1 MSIKSIPNGYEVDC
15 RPQGRYGKRY
25 RKKFRTK
32 AEAMQYERWLLATK
46 NQRDWLEKPRDKRRL
61 NELIELWYVHKG
73 QHLKSGH
80 SNKQKLYALSHA
92 MGNPKACDIS
102 KRMFADYRAQRVN
115 SGISISTV
123 NRTQNLLSGVFTTLI
138 EIQEY
143 HGEHP
148 IKGMIK
154 PKSKTREMSFLTK
167 EEVKILLNALEGD
180 ALKVA
185 KLCLSTGARWSEAVN
200 LKGSSIQSNRVTFVN
215 TKNGKNRT
223 IPIRPELLAEIY
235 KGKSGKLFDVSYT
248 EFRNTIHSL
257 EFDLPKGQAS
267 HVLRHTFASHFMMN
281 GGNILTL
288 QKILGHSSITQTMT
302 YAHLAPDYLNEAMD
316 LNPLSTI

>member
-25 RKKFRTK
+25 RKKFKTK
-32 AEAMQYERWLLATK
+32 AEATQFERWLLATK
-46 NQRDWLEKPRDKRRL
+46 AQKNWLEKPKDKRRL
-61 NELIELWYVHKG
+61 NELIELWYIHKG
-73 QHLKSGH
+73 QQLKSGY
-80 SNKQKLYALSHA
+80 SNKQKLYALSHEL
-92 MGNPKACDIS
+92 GNPRACDIS
-102 KRMFADYRAQRVN
+102 KRMFADYRAQRFSN
-115 SGISISTV
+115 GISISTV

-148 IKGMIK
+148 IKGMVK
-154 PKSKTREMSFLTK
+154 PKPKTREMSFLTK

-180 ALKVA
+180 ALNVA

-200 LKGSSIQSNRVTFVN
+200 LKGSNIQSNRVTFVD

-223 IPIRPELLAEIY
+223 IPIQPEFLAEIY
-235 KGKSGKLFDVSYT
+235 KGKNGKLFDVSYT

-257 EFDLPKGQAS
+257 GFDLPKGQAS

-288 QKILGHSSITQTMT
+288 QKILGHSTITQTMT
-302 YAHLAPDYLNEAMD
+302 YAHLAPDYLNEAME